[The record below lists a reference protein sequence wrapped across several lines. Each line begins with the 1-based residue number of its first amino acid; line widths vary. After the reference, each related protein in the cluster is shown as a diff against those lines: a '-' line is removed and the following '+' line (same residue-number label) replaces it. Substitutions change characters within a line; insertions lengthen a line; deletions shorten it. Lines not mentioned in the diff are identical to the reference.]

1 MKKYKN
7 MCIVCVSTWSL
18 FRGQK
23 ELGPRPYRSPWF
35 NSKFPTKIPTPF
47 ICRSPPGIQPGSQNP
62 DPILD
67 QKCHFSHW
75 FSDLVVVT
83 KRNITCLHK
92 PEIMSSLLKLKPQ
105 QKDFLK
111 SISNY
116 TFFLIHLEL
125 KRRTHWYTN
134 VVPL

>member
-1 MKKYKN
+1 MQ
-7 MCIVCVSTWSL
+7 IA
-18 FRGQK
+18 
-23 ELGPRPYRSPWF
+23 
-35 NSKFPTKIPTPF
+35 
-47 ICRSPPGIQPGSQNP
+47 PPAPDVQPGSQNL
-62 DPILD
+62 DPNLD

-92 PEIMSSLLKLKPQ
+92 PEITSSLLRLKPQ

-125 KRRTHWYTN
+125 KRRTH
-134 VVPL
+134 

>member
-23 ELGPRPYRSPWF
+23 ELGSRPDRSPWF
-35 NSKFPTKIPTPF
+35 NPKFPKNIPTPL
-47 ICRSPPGIQPGSQNP
+47 ICRSPPPDVQPGSQNP
-62 DPILD
+62 DPNLD
-67 QKCHFSHW
+67 QKCHFSNW

-92 PEIMSSLLKLKPQ
+92 PEITSSLLRLKPQ

-125 KRRTHWYTN
+125 KRRTH
-134 VVPL
+134 

>member
-1 MKKYKN
+1 MFQHGLFLGVKK
-7 MCIVCVSTWSL
+7 SL
-18 FRGQK
+18 GHAHIGLLGLIQNFR
-23 ELGPRPYRSPWF
+23 R
-35 NSKFPTKIPTPF
+35 T
-47 ICRSPPGIQPGSQNP
+47 SPPLSYADPPAPPPPGVQPGSQNP

-83 KRNITCLHK
+83 KRNITCLNK
-92 PEIMSSLLKLKPQ
+92 PEIMSTLLKLKQQ

-125 KRRTHWYTN
+125 KRRTHWCTN
-134 VVPL
+134 VVPP

>member
-7 MCIVCVSTWSL
+7 MCIVWVSTWSL

-47 ICRSPPGIQPGSQNP
+47 ICGSPPGIQPGSQNP

-75 FSDLVVVT
+75 ISDLVVVT
-83 KRNITCLHK
+83 KRNITCLHNQK
-92 PEIMSSLLKLKPQ
+92 LSSLLKLKQQ

-125 KRRTHWYTN
+125 KRRIRWFPN
-134 VVPL
+134 VVPP